1 MPYNVIDR
9 KTGVIM
15 GTYGTLKGATRK
27 SNTLDNEYGGYR
39 FGVEKIQAKNNRSK
53 LKMNKTA

>member
-27 SNTLDNEYGGYR
+27 QDSLDNEYGGYR

-53 LKMNKTA
+53 LKMKKTA